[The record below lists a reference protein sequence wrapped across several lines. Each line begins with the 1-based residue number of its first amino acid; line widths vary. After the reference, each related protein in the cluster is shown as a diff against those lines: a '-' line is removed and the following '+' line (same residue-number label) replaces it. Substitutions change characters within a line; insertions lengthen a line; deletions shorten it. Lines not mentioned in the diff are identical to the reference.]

1 MNKKDLIVRLLEM
14 MGKVLSD
21 KIESEKAQLRNEI
34 SQKYLNDLEQDINDL
49 NKQYSANIIKPDKP
63 IFYVAL
69 GDSISAGFDGFI
81 DKDYPGQ
88 FINGKVVNGC
98 SLPSYF
104 AEILEKTN
112 KLVHFSNYAVSGTS
126 ITDWINFLEKDE
138 SRIEQ
143 NNIVQSVLS
152 KEGYTH
158 SKVISD
164 IKQANL
170 ITITIGAMDF
180 FYLVFWYIFNNKTQE
195 LLDSIE
201 TQDGYQ
207 IFSNYLKEGYDSI
220 MDIATNS
227 LKEFVNRIKKFAAP
241 DANINLIAY
250 PVPFLMLQNALQEH
264 IFKLD
269 NISSSETNVLES
281 LIGLLNNNLKT
292 ISYQSGWNYV
302 SLYNNDYWH
311 KHANEMSAIYYDI
324 HPSYIAYKKM
334 AMDLYIKLSTKQVNI
349 HNLNEYDFNK
359 IYWLS
364 DYRFYQYQIEQYP
377 NLVEIFGP
385 NTQDYLNNLNEFD
398 RNMIPRRNY
407 KNYPLRLSQFT
418 GWILASSTKIS
429 RNIFN
434 TDLYAKLDPD
444 RLLIKYIEQHTN
456 IDTLINQIMQSG
468 IKSDLL
474 SDVLNNLQ
482 EELYNLVHVQEITSD
497 DIFKVIFSIFRDK
510 NLILKSIYALLNSS
524 LIQYDKE
531 QFIKIMKV
539 IIYNLSVYISPKAI
553 NLISNLAISTSKEF
567 NWNYEV
573 EISQLKKELKEE
585 PQINV
590 FTNDIPTLIL
600 IALEQLIRH
609 SDQLTSYDELLN
621 VLTNSP
627 NNKHYTRLYTDL
639 SWYILKWVRL
649 WFAQK
654 PLKEITFTLAYKW
667 VINETVSKV
676 ASKELNQL
684 FENILHLML
693 ADENLLKALMFIN
706 SAIKVMSKELL
717 KTKDYKQFTINL
729 KHKLLSNYKVLKYLI
744 FIFAK
749 LNWRD
754 KKALLKILWF
764 IR

>member
-1 MNKKDLIVRLLEM
+1 MNKKDLIARLLEM

-21 KIESEKAQLRNEI
+21 KIESDKSQLRSEI
-34 SQKYLNDLEQDINDL
+34 SHKYLNGLELDINEL
-49 NKQYSANIIKPDKP
+49 NKQHSPNVISLDKP
-63 IFYVAL
+63 IRYVAL

-88 FINGKVVNGC
+88 FVDGKVVNGC
-98 SLPSYF
+98 SLGSYF
-104 AEILEKTN
+104 AEILAKTN
-112 KLVHFSNYAVSGTS
+112 NLVHFANYAVSGTS
-126 ITDWINFLEKDE
+126 ITDWINYLEDDE
-138 SRIEQ
+138 SKIET
-143 NNIVQSVLS
+143 NNIVQDALE
-152 KEGYTH
+152 KEGYAH
-158 SKVISD
+158 EQVLLD

-201 TQDGYQ
+201 SQDGYQ
-207 IFSNYLKEGYDSI
+207 IFSNYLKDGYDNI

-227 LKEFVNRIKKFAAP
+227 LQEFVNRIKELAAP
-241 DANINLIAY
+241 DANINIIAY

-269 NISSSETNVLES
+269 NISSSGTNVLES

-292 ISYQSGWNYV
+292 ISYHSGLNYV

-311 KHANEMSAIYYDI
+311 AHASQMSAIYYDI

-334 AMDLYIKLSTKQVNI
+334 AMDLYIKLSTQQVTI
-349 HNLNEYDFNK
+349 HNLTEYDFNK
-359 IYWLS
+359 TYWLS
-364 DYRFYQYQIEQYP
+364 DYRFYQYQLEQYP
-377 NLVEIFGP
+377 NLLDIFGP
-385 NTQDYLNNLNEFD
+385 NTQDYLDNINEFD
-398 RNMIPRRNY
+398 KNMIPRRNY

-444 RLLIKYIEQHTN
+444 KLLIKYIEQYTD
-456 IDTLINQIMQSG
+456 IDSLINQIMQSG

-482 EELYNLVHVQEITSD
+482 EGLDDLIHTQTITSD
-497 DIFKVIFSIFRDK
+497 DILKVVFSIFRNK
-510 NLILKSIYALLNSS
+510 NLILKAIYTLLNSS
-524 LIQYDKE
+524 LVQYDKE
-531 QFIKIMKV
+531 QFIKITKV
-539 IIYNLSVYISPKAI
+539 IIYNLATYIAPKVI

-567 NWNYEV
+567 NWNYEA
-573 EISQLKKELKEE
+573 EIAQLKKELKEE

-600 IALEQLIRH
+600 IVLEQLIRH
-609 SDQLTSYDELLN
+609 SNQLTSYDKLLY
-621 VLTNSP
+621 VLTNSSS
-627 NNKHYTRLYTDL
+627 NKHYMRLYTDL

-654 PLKEITFTLAYKW
+654 PLKKITFTLANKW
-667 VINETVSKV
+667 VLNSTSDKITSIEF
-676 ASKELNQL
+676 NQL
-684 FENILHLML
+684 FENVLHLML
-693 ADENLLKALMFIN
+693 ADENLLKALTFIN
-706 SAIKVMSKELL
+706 STIKVVFKDILSS
-717 KTKDYKQFTINL
+717 KDYQQFISSL
-729 KHKLLSNYKVLKYLI
+729 KRKLLHNHKIRRYLL
-744 FIFAK
+744 FIFTK
-749 LNWRD
+749 LNWKD
-754 KKALLKILWF
+754 KKSLLKILWY